1 MAEAEA
7 PVGRPAPHRVPR
19 RVVSGMRPTGRM
31 HLGHYQGALKSW
43 IELAKIAECFFF
55 SADWH
60 AFTTDYKD
68 PSKIAEAQREMFIDW
83 IAAGLDPQRCTLFV
97 QSHVKQ
103 HAELFLLLGMVAPI
117 GWLERVPTYK
127 EQQEQLREKELNN
140 FGFLGY
146 PVLQTADVAL
156 YGADVV
162 QVGQDQVSHLELAR
176 ELVRRFNH
184 LYGSTSK
191 PVLVEP
197 HPYLT
202 ETPKILGLDGR
213 KMSKS
218 YGNAVELGEDPEQ
231 ARKRIMV
238 AVTDPAR
245 KRRHDPGHPEIC
257 PIYHL
262 HRAYS
267 PPERVEFVDR
277 ECRSA
282 GFAVLLPQF
291 EGPLDLLLSLIQEHK
306 LDIFHIPIAFIT
318 DRYLE
323 YMDAARA
330 LNLDLAGEYLVMA
343 ATLAHIKSRLLLPP
357 TESLE
362 VGDGEPG
369 PDPREELIRRLLEYQ
384 KYKTAGQ

>member
-19 RVVSGMRPTGRM
+19 KVVSGMRPTGRM

-43 IELAKIAECFFF
+43 IELSKVAECFYF

-60 AFTTDYKD
+60 ALTTDYKD
-68 PSKIAEAQREMFIDW
+68 PSKVAEAQREMFVDW
-83 IAAGLDPQRCTLFV
+83 IAAGLDPQRCTFFV

-103 HAELFLLLGMVAPI
+103 HAELFLLLGMIAPL

-127 EQQEQLREKELNN
+127 ELQEELAEKELNN
-140 FGFLGY
+140 YGFLGY

-156 YGADVV
+156 YGADAVP
-162 QVGQDQVSHLELAR
+162 VGQDQVSHLELAR

-184 LYGSTSK
+184 LYAAGGK

-202 ETPKILGLDGR
+202 EVPKILGLDGR

-262 HRAYS
+262 HRSYS
-267 PPERVEFVDR
+267 PQQTVELVDR

-282 GFAVLLPQF
+282 GIGCVDCKKMLLLNLLPV
-291 EGPLDLLLSLIQEHK
+291 
-306 LDIFHIPIAFIT
+306 
-318 DRYLE
+318 LE
-323 YMDAARA
+323 KHRAA
-330 LNLDLAGEYLVMA
+330 
-343 ATLAHIKSRLLLPP
+343 
-357 TESLE
+357 
-362 VGDGEPG
+362 
-369 PDPREELIRRLLEYQ
+369 REELLRQPGRVEELVRLGTEKARAVAEETMVKVRAAMKLD
-384 KYKTAGQ
+384 

>member
-43 IELAKIAECFFF
+43 IELTKIAECFFF

-60 AFTTDYKD
+60 ALTTDYKD
-68 PSKIAEAQREMFIDW
+68 PSKIAESQREMFIDW

-117 GWLERVPTYK
+117 GWLERVPTFK
-127 EQQEQLREKELNN
+127 EQQQELGEKELNN
-140 FGFLGY
+140 YGFLGY
-146 PVLQTADVAL
+146 PVLQTADIAL
-156 YGADVV
+156 YGADAVP
-162 QVGQDQVSHLELAR
+162 VGQDQVSHLELAR
-176 ELVRRFNH
+176 ELVRRFNF
-184 LYGSTSK
+184 LYGDPQPVHGPQGVEMRPSK

-197 HPYLT
+197 QPYVT
-202 ETPKILGLDGR
+202 ETPKILGTDGR

-218 YGNAVELGEDPEQ
+218 YGNAIELGEDPEV
-231 ARKRIMV
+231 ARKKIMT

-245 KRRHDPGHPEIC
+245 KRRHDPGNPEVC
-257 PIYHL
+257 GIYYL
-262 HRAYS
+262 HRGYS
-267 PPERVEFVDR
+267 PQPRISQVEV

-282 GFAVLLPQF
+282 GIGCV
-291 EGPLDLLLSLIQEHK
+291 
-306 LDIFHIPIAFIT
+306 T

-323 YMDAARA
+323 YMDAARQ
-330 LNLDLAGEYLVMA
+330 LNIDLAGEYLLMA
-343 ATLAHIKSRLLLPP
+343 ATLAHIKSRLLLPRDEAQDAP
-357 TESLE
+357 DQEI
-362 VGDGEPG
+362 G
-369 PDPREELIRRLLEYQ
+369 PDPRQELVRRLLEYQ
-384 KYKTAGQ
+384 KYKHAAEQLSKLP

>member
-7 PVGRPAPHRVPR
+7 PAGRPAPHRVPR

-31 HLGHYQGALKSW
+31 HLGHYQGALKNW
-43 IELAKIAECFFF
+43 IEISKVADCFFF

-60 AFTTDYKD
+60 ALTTDYRD
-68 PSKIAEAQREMFIDW
+68 PSRIAEAQREMFIDW
-83 IAAGLDPQRCTLFV
+83 IAAGLDPARCTLFV

-103 HAELFLLLGMVAPI
+103 HAELFLLLSMVAPI

-127 EQQEQLREKELNN
+127 EQQEQLREKDLNN
-140 FGFLGY
+140 YGFLGY
-146 PVLQTADVAL
+146 PVLQTADVAV
-156 YGADVV
+156 YGADAVP
-162 QVGQDQVSHLELAR
+162 VGQDQVSHLELAR

-184 LYGSTSK
+184 LYAGEGK
-191 PVLVEP
+191 PILVEP

-218 YGNAVELGEDPEQ
+218 YGNAVELGEHPEQ

-245 KRRHDPGHPEIC
+245 KRRHDPGHPEVC

-267 PPERVEFVDR
+267 SPERVEMVDR

-282 GFAVLLPQF
+282 GIGCVDCKKMLLENLLP
-291 EGPLDLLLSLIQEHK
+291 
-306 LDIFHIPIAFIT
+306 A
-318 DRYLE
+318 LE
-323 YMDAARA
+323 KHRAARQE
-330 LNLDLAGEYLVMA
+330 LLREPDRVNELVRLGTEKARGIAEQTMVKVRA
-343 ATLAHIKSRLLLPP
+343 AMKL
-357 TESLE
+357 
-362 VGDGEPG
+362 V
-369 PDPREELIRRLLEYQ
+369 
-384 KYKTAGQ
+384 